1 MATPMQ
7 YDLSEMNTDEVRPYV
22 CQICNKRFTQKGH
35 LMTHRRTHT
44 GEKPYSCHIC
54 NQRFSQ
60 SSHLNTHKRTHTG
73 EKPYYCTECGMGFC
87 RKRRLEKHLVLHN
100 QFININSKIE
110 NLQSI
115 LHPPVSQ
122 NPMQAVF
129 PNTQDSNES
138 LPDNENLQSHRRKP
152 SQVHRINSEQSEDD
166 SSVRSHDRVVVK
178 LEDNENENLLQ
189 ITSPPPDIGTS
200 NDVQDQNMPEIDLS
214 QIEPQDEGDNSAI
227 IGGDSNNT
235 GSLSGDDLD
244 IDRISI
250 TSESN
255 LSGSEHSH
263 PVLHNIHPRHCMG
276 FRGFGRGRGRFNFKR
291 RKMWH
296 LEKGL
301 DQLLNMNNLQPRQV
315 EKGLDQCWNINNLQ
329 PTTSNN
335 SSAQVGSNNRVNLV
349 NFTSADLLTHM
360 MSRDD
365 VYKCDFCC
373 MIFQDAAMYHLHKSM
388 HDKMDVRCCNLCG
401 KMAQDKYDFIAH
413 FLGEHK

>member
-1 MATPMQ
+1 MF
-7 YDLSEMNTDEVRPYV
+7 
-22 CQICNKRFTQKGH
+22 RFTLSSFYAYLLSYGTTFTVIQDYFLAKIEH
-35 LMTHRRTHT
+35 
-44 GEKPYSCHIC
+44 KYASCILFIDLFC
-54 NQRFSQ
+54 RFSQ

-100 QFININSKIE
+100 QFTNINSKIE
-110 NLQSI
+110 NLQSL

-122 NPMQAVF
+122 NTMQSVF
-129 PNTQDSNES
+129 PNTQDPNES

-152 SQVHRINSEQSEDD
+152 SQVHRINNDQSEDD
-166 SSVRSHDRVVVK
+166 PSVRSQDRVVVK
-178 LEDNENENLLQ
+178 LEDNENEILLQ
-189 ITSPPPDIGTS
+189 ITSPPPDVSVS
-200 NDVQDQNMPEIDLS
+200 NDVQDRNISEIDLS
-214 QIEPQDEGDNSAI
+214 QIEPQEEGDNSAI
-227 IGGDSNNT
+227 IGGDFNNT

-263 PVLHNIHPRHCMG
+263 PILHHIHPQHCMG
-276 FRGFGRGRGRFNFKR
+276 FRGFGRGRGRFNFKK
-291 RKMWH
+291 RKMWQV
-296 LEKGL
+296 EKGL
-301 DQLLNMNNLQPRQV
+301 DQLLNMNNLQP
-315 EKGLDQCWNINNLQ
+315 
-329 PTTSNN
+329 TTSNN
-335 SSAQVGSNNRVNLV
+335 SSSQVGSNNRVNLV